1 MSCIVCKLP
10 KSPEIKCSSCDKFVC
25 KKCVVVNP
33 NYKKVI
39 HWVSAWDD
47 LQWMMSE
54 DEARISWDLIDFEE
68 GEFRCIK
75 C

>member
-10 KSPEIKCSSCDKFVC
+10 KSPEIKCSSCNKFVC
-25 KKCVVVNP
+25 KKCD
-33 NYKKVI
+33 YEKVMQ
-39 HWVSAWDD
+39 WVSAWKD
-47 LQWMMSE
+47 LQNMMSE